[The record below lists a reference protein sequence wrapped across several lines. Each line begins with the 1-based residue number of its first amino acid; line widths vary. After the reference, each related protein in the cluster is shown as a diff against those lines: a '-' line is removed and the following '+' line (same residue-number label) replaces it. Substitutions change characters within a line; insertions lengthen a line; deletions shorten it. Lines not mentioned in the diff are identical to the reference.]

1 MDTTI
6 SFNTAQQELLDS
18 PIPGHIALN
27 GPFKSGKTTV
37 AIARMLQ
44 ISAHCNPFGRLLV
57 LVPQL
62 SLAEKYRQ
70 AVLEAQ
76 FPAGNPPTITTLAGL
91 SRQFI
96 QLYWPLIQGRAGF
109 NTHSSRPTFL
119 NMETAQYFMGQV
131 CQPFLDKK
139 YFLEIRIDR
148 ARLFSQIL
156 DTMNKAALV
165 GYALEETAPRLKAAW
180 TGENIREK
188 HYEQSQECALA
199 FRAFCLQNNVL
210 DYSLQVELF
219 RRFILQDVSLQKD
232 FFNTYTFLIADNLE
246 EDVPVLHDLILD
258 LDDNIPSMLLIS
270 DQHAG
275 YRSFLGADATSAA
288 RLATI
293 CQQHVTFN
301 EQFDIA
307 EDIKAFNTS
316 LMRCILKKET
326 RQLPPVARA
335 AYTLQNVPFYPD
347 MVDAVCQTIQKLVT
361 EQHQSPGQI
370 AVLSPY
376 LPDSLKF
383 ALAQKLSVAGIPF
396 ISSRPS
402 RTLADEPITRTM
414 LVFAK
419 AAHPHWKLPIQVE
432 ELRLAIMTVFPQCDI
447 LRAALLAENSLTD
460 GNRLDPFTDI
470 PAFTRDRIS
479 HQIGNQYD
487 ELVQWIET
495 YRLKQEIL
503 PLDIFL
509 SQLFGEK
516 LAQPGFGLHEDVDKA
531 TVLNNLI
538 RSIHDFRT
546 TFAALAEAQQVD
558 VNQMYIQTLQNGL
571 LPSRHALWNEQ
582 TDAVLISPAFTF
594 LMKNRSVKYQFWLDI
609 GSMGWWERLDQPLT
623 HPYVLNRNWSVE
635 RRWTDAEEYQANQA
649 SLARLVEGLLERCE
663 SHVYLY
669 AVGLNQA
676 CINQSSPLLS
686 AMQLFLKR
694 LRGAAQHA

>member
-1 MDTTI
+1 MDTI
-6 SFNTAQQELLDS
+6 SFNTAQQELLDT
-18 PIPGHIALN
+18 PIQRHIALD

-37 AIARMLQ
+37 AVARMRQ
-44 ISAHCNPFGRLLV
+44 INPHCNPLQRLLV

-70 AVLEAQ
+70 AVLDAQ
-76 FPAGNPPTITTLAGL
+76 FPAGNPPTITSLAGL

-96 QLYWPLIQGRAGF
+96 QLYWPFIQERAGF
-109 NTHSSRPTFL
+109 NTNRSRPTFL
-119 NMETAQYFMGQV
+119 NMETAQYFMEQV

-139 YFLEIRIDR
+139 YFLEIRIDH

-165 GYALEETAPRLKAAW
+165 GYTLDETAPRLKAAW
-180 TGENIREK
+180 TGESIREK

-219 RRFILQDVSLQKD
+219 RRFILQDASLQKE
-232 FFNTYTFLIADNLE
+232 FFSAYAFLIADNLE

-258 LDDNIPSMLLIS
+258 LNDNIPSMLLIS

-275 YRSFLGADATSAA
+275 YRSFLGADDTSAA
-288 RLATI
+288 RLASI
-293 CQQHVTFN
+293 CQQHFTFS
-301 EQFDIA
+301 EQFNMA
-307 EDIKAFNTS
+307 EDVKAFNMS
-316 LMRCILKKET
+316 LIRCIQRKET
-326 RQLPPVARA
+326 HQLPTAA
-335 AYTLQNVPFYPD
+335 QSAYTLRNLPFYPD
-347 MVDAVCQTIQKLVT
+347 MVDDVCQTILQLVK
-361 EQHQSPGQI
+361 EQHQAPGQI

-383 ALAQKLSVAGIPF
+383 ALTQKLSTMGIPF
-396 ISSRPS
+396 ISTRPS
-402 RTLADEPITRTM
+402 RTLADEPITRTV

-419 AAHPHWKLPIQVE
+419 AAHPHWKLSIQVE
-432 ELRLAIMTVFPQCDI
+432 ELRLAIMTIFPQCDI

-460 GNRLDPFTDI
+460 GNRLLPFEDI
-470 PAFTRDRIS
+470 PAFTRERIS

-487 ELVQWIET
+487 KLIQWIDD

-531 TVLNNLI
+531 AVLNNLI
-538 RSIHDFRT
+538 RSMHDFRT

-571 LPSRHALWNEQ
+571 LPSRYSPWNEEM
-582 TDAVLISPAFTF
+582 DAVLISPAFTF
-594 LMKNRSVKYQFWLDI
+594 LMKNSSVKYQFWLDI

-635 RRWTDAEEYQANQA
+635 KRWTDAEEYQANQA
-649 SLARLVEGLLERCE
+649 SLARLMEGLLERCE

-676 CINQSSPLLS
+676 GINQSSPLLS

-694 LRGAAQHA
+694 MRGAAEHA

>member
-1 MDTTI
+1 MDTI
-6 SFNTAQQELLDS
+6 SFNTAQQQLLDL
-18 PIPGHIALN
+18 PIPIHIALD

-37 AIARMLQ
+37 AVARMMQ
-44 ISAHCNPFGRLLV
+44 ISAHCNPFQRLLV

-70 AVLEAQ
+70 AVRDAQ

-96 QLYWPLIQGRAGF
+96 QLYWPFIQGSAGF
-109 NTHSSRPTFL
+109 SSIGSRPTFL
-119 NMETAQYFMGQV
+119 NMETAQYFMEQV

-165 GYALEETAPRLKAAW
+165 GYALEETALRLKAAW

-219 RRFILQDVSLQKD
+219 RHFILQDVSLQKE
-232 FFNTYTFLIADNLE
+232 FFVPYAFLIADNLE
-246 EDVPVLHDLILD
+246 EDVPILHDLILS
-258 LDDNIPSMLLIS
+258 LNEHIPSMLFIN

-293 CQQHVTFN
+293 CQQHFTFS
-301 EQFDIA
+301 EQFNMA
-307 EDIKAFNTS
+307 EDVKAFNMS
-316 LMRCILKKET
+316 LIRCIQRKET
-326 RQLPPVARA
+326 HQFPTAAQA
-335 AYTLQNVPFYPD
+335 AYTLQNLPFYPD
-347 MVDAVCQTIQKLVT
+347 MVDAVCQTILQLVKD
-361 EQHQSPGQI
+361 QHESPGQI

-383 ALAQKLSVAGIPF
+383 ALTQKLSAMGIPF
-396 ISSRPS
+396 ISTRPS
-402 RTLADEPITRTM
+402 RTLADESITRTM

-419 AAHPHWKLPIQVE
+419 AAHPNWNLSIQVE
-432 ELRLAIMTVFPQCDI
+432 ELRLAIMTIFPKCDI

-460 GNRLDPFTDI
+460 GNRLLPFTDI
-470 PAFTRDRIS
+470 PAFTRERIS
-479 HQIGNQYD
+479 HQIGNQYN
-487 ELVQWIET
+487 ELIQWIED
-495 YRLKQEIL
+495 YRHKQEPL

-516 LAQPGFGLHEDVDKA
+516 LAQPGFGLHEDADKA
-531 TVLNNLI
+531 AVLNNLI
-538 RSIHDFRT
+538 RSMHDFRT
-546 TFAALAEAQQVD
+546 TFTALAETQQVD
-558 VNQMYIQTLQNGL
+558 VNQMYMQTLQNGL
-571 LPSRHALWNEQ
+571 LPSRHPLWNDEM
-582 TDAVLISPAFTF
+582 DAVLISPAFTF

-623 HPYVLNRNWSVE
+623 HPHVLNRNWQME
-635 RRWTDAEEYQANQA
+635 KRWTDTEEYQANQA
-649 SLARLVEGLLERCE
+649 ALARLVKGLLERCE
-663 SHVYLY
+663 NHIYLY

-676 CINQSSPLLS
+676 GINQSSPLLS

-694 LRGAAQHA
+694 MRGANNHA